1 MAQLNAD
8 STDFINEFDSEA
20 VVNVLVMGVT
30 GGIGIDQR
38 SFDNKKRGRDQQLQR
53 QRQDE
58 EDVHLQDR
66 ESGTSTVPPG
76 EAELRL

>member
-53 QRQDE
+53 QRQEE

-66 ESGTSTVPPG
+66 ESETSTVPPG

>member
-38 SFDNKKRGRDQQLQR
+38 SFDNKKLGRDQQLQR
-53 QRQDE
+53 QRQD
-58 EDVHLQDR
+58 
-66 ESGTSTVPPG
+66 
-76 EAELRL
+76 

>member
-8 STDFINEFDSEA
+8 SIDYLNDFDSEA

-38 SFDNKKRGRDQQLQR
+38 SFDNKKRGREQKR
-53 QRQDE
+53 REE
-58 EDVHLQDR
+58 EDG
-66 ESGTSTVPPG
+66 ENISSSSTVSG